1 MANMTIRNIPEGI
14 IDKIKTLSVLERR
27 SINSEIL
34 VVLEKGLKEETMIDE
49 IPEKIIHPDIQI
61 KIWENLCGK
70 WKDKRTT
77 KKIIDDIISVRSKGR
92 KVEL

>member
-1 MANMTIRNIPEGI
+1 MANMTIRNIPEDV

-27 SINSEIL
+27 SINNEIL

-49 IPEKIIHPDIQI
+49 VLEKIIHPVLQI

-70 WKDKRTT
+70 WRDKRTT
-77 KKIIDDIISVRSKGR
+77 EKIIDDIISTRSRGR
-92 KVEL
+92 KVVL